1 MRFLLALL
9 LIVLTSFAPAADK
22 PNFVIILA
30 DDLGYGD
37 LGCYGHPSIR
47 TPNLDRMAAEGVR
60 FTDFYVAAEVCTPSR
75 AALLTGRYPIRS
87 GMAHNQFRVLR
98 RESVGYLPD
107 DEITIASLLKQQGYV
122 TGAVGKWHLG
132 NWMNNPAG
140 HPMKHGF
147 DSYFGLPHSN
157 DMNRVAGG
165 PKGGD
170 NSLDPDP
177 KSWEAPL
184 FDGEKLI
191 EQPTDQTQLT
201 RRYAEK
207 SVEFIK
213 GHKSE
218 PFFLYFASTF
228 PHTPLF
234 ASEKFKNKTPR
245 GRYGDVVEELDWAVG
260 RILDTLRSEGLDK
273 NTFVFFTS
281 DNGPWL
287 IRGLAGGSA
296 GLLRDGKGST
306 WEGGMRVP
314 GIAWWPG
321 KIPAGEVCHMM
332 AISMDLLPTI
342 ALFAGT
348 EAPKDRV
355 MDGVDIAMLLGV
367 SRAKVPSPGASQ
379 TWDIGNDTHVLV
391 GGDGSGYVT
400 VGGITRKHR
409 GINELPVKRE
419 VFCYYR
425 GTELFAARLGPWKAH
440 FITQAAYGQPK
451 AEPHDPPLL
460 FNLEADPGESF
471 ECGADHPDV
480 IAKIKAA
487 VEKHKAMV
495 KPVKN
500 QLVETVAK

>member
-1 MRFLLALL
+1 MRLLLALL
-9 LIVLTSFAPAADK
+9 LVILTSLAPAADR
-22 PNFVIILA
+22 PNFIVILA

-98 RESVGYLPD
+98 RESTGHLPD
-107 DEITIASLLKQQGYV
+107 DEITIAALLKKQGYA

-147 DSYFGLPHSN
+147 DFYFGLPHSN

-170 NSLDPDP
+170 NSTDPDP

-207 SVEFIK
+207 AVEFIK
-213 GHKSE
+213 RHKSE
-218 PFFLYFASTF
+218 PCDPFFLYFASTF

-234 ASEKFKNKTPR
+234 ASEKFKGKTAR

-260 RILDTLRSEGLDK
+260 QILDTLRSEGLDK

-321 KIPAGEVCHMM
+321 KIPAGKVCHDL
-332 AISMDLLPTI
+332 ATSMDLLPTI
-342 ALFAGT
+342 AHFAGT
-348 EAPKDRV
+348 EAPKDRE
-355 MDGVDIAMLLGV
+355 MDGVDITPLFTGEIARVNSREYIFKGRGLTAKLG
-367 SRAKVPSPGASQ
+367 PF
-379 TWDIGNDTHVLV
+379 
-391 GGDGSGYVT
+391 
-400 VGGITRKHR
+400 
-409 GINELPVKRE
+409 RE

-440 FITQAAYGQPK
+440 FITQPGYGAKP
-451 AEPHDPPLL
+451 EPHDPPLL
-460 FNLEADPGESF
+460 FDLEADPGESF

-487 VEKHKAMV
+487 VEKHKATL

-500 QLVETVAK
+500 QLIETVAK

>member
-1 MRFLLALL
+1 MSRLTTMQSFLRHLL
-9 LIVLTSFAPAADK
+9 LLPGVLCLFLAPARSADRPK
-22 PNFVIILA
+22 PNFIIIFA

-87 GMAHNQFRVLR
+87 GMCHSQFRVLR
-98 RESVGYLPD
+98 NNSTGYLPD
-107 DEITIASLLKQQGYV
+107 DEITIASLLKKQGYA

-140 HPMKHGF
+140 HPTRHGF

-157 DMNRVAGG
+157 DMNPTG
-165 PKGGD
+165 PRPKDED
-170 NSLDPDP
+170 NKEDPDP
-177 KSWEAPL
+177 KWFIAPL

-191 EQPTDQTQLT
+191 EQPADQTTLT
-201 RRYAEK
+201 RRYTEQAVKFIGEK
-207 SVEFIK
+207 K
-213 GHKSE
+213 GG
-218 PFFLYFASTF
+218 PFFLYFPHTF

-234 ASEKFKNKTPR
+234 ASEKFRNKSPR

-260 RILDTLRSEGLDK
+260 QILDTLRAEGLDK

-314 GIAWWPG
+314 AIASWPG
-321 KIPAGEVCHMM
+321 KIPAGKVCHEV
-332 AISMDLLPTI
+332 ATSMDLLPTI
-342 ALFAGT
+342 AKFAGT
-348 EAPKDRV
+348 ETPRDRE
-355 MDGVDIAMLLGV
+355 MDGVDIAPLLTGKGRDLMDLPKGSTMLMNGRV
-367 SRAKVPSPGASQ
+367 ERDA
-379 TWDIGNDTHVLV
+379 
-391 GGDGSGYVT
+391 
-400 VGGITRKHR
+400 
-409 GINELPVKRE
+409 
-419 VFCYYR
+419 FCYYR
-425 GTELFAARLGPWKAH
+425 GTELFAARLGKWKAH
-440 FITQAAYGQPK
+440 FITQPAYGAPK
-451 AEPHDPPLL
+451 SEPHVPALL

-471 ECGADHPDV
+471 DVAAKHPDV
-480 IAKIKAA
+480 IEKIKAA
-487 VEKHKAMV
+487 VEKHKASV

-500 QLVETVAK
+500 QLVDTVAK

>member
-1 MRFLLALL
+1 MTRLDAGLSRDNTPPAMRPISFLRTTVIFLLA
-9 LIVLTSFAPAADK
+9 VSAAFSADTAVDQRK

-87 GMAHNQFRVLR
+87 GMAHSQFRVLR
-98 RESVGYLPD
+98 RESMGHLPD
-107 DEITIASLLKQQGYV
+107 DEITIASLLKKQGYA

-157 DMNRVAGG
+157 DMNSVPGK
-165 PKGGD
+165 PKGED

-177 KSWEAPL
+177 KWWQAPL
-184 FDGEKLI
+184 FEGEKLI

-201 RRYAEK
+201 RRYAEQ
-207 SVEFIK
+207 SVKFIR

-234 ASEKFKNKTPR
+234 ASEKFRNKTPR

-260 RILDTLRSEGLDK
+260 QILDTLRREGLDK

-306 WEGGMRVP
+306 WEGGMREP

-321 KIPAGEVCHMM
+321 KIPAGKVCHEV
-332 AISMDLLPTI
+332 ATTMDLLPTI
-342 ALFAGT
+342 AHFAGT
-348 EAPKDRV
+348 EAPTDRE
-355 MDGVDIAMLLGV
+355 MDGVDIAPLLTNPDG
-367 SRAKVPSPGASQ
+367 
-379 TWDIGNDTHVLV
+379 T
-391 GGDGSGYVT
+391 GSGAGSVT
-400 VGGITRKHR
+400 MGRTMMLV
-409 GINELPVKRE
+409 PQRE

-440 FITQAAYGQPK
+440 FITQAAYGAPK
-451 AEPHDPPLL
+451 PEPHDPPLL
-460 FNLEADPGESF
+460 FNLDADPGESF

-480 IAKIKAA
+480 IAKFKAA
-487 VEKHKAMV
+487 VEKHKATL

-500 QLVETVAK
+500 QLIETVAKQ